1 MIEFS
6 CLKCG
11 RTMKV
16 ADTAAGKKGQCKTCG
31 AAVTVPTP
39 DDADTDTQ
47 PPLMDSR
54 DIPAFVAEVTPPAL
68 PKGSDGK
75 LIRAVRVK
83 GLLATPSTQDSPSP
97 PEPESVESEPER
109 NIPAEVLTRT
119 LNGLSHAV
127 RVIGTTTVKVIAV
140 MTTPRPK
147 QTSLTQYPQNEITP
161 DVQQSRD
168 ISPAETITD
177 ITTCPFCAETIKK
190 SAKKCRHCGEILDV
204 VLRMHSQPQFSAQPV
219 QSAHPVIN
227 ISNVNTSAATA
238 VSTSAVGG
246 GRGIKRWSRAVAFL
260 LSLLIPGLG
269 QLYKGQFISAVAW
282 FVFVLVGYVFIV
294 PGLILHVC
302 CVIGA
307 ASGDPYR

>member
-1 MIEFS
+1 
-6 CLKCG
+6 
-11 RTMKV
+11 MKV

-31 AAVTVPTP
+31 VAVTVPTP
-39 DDADTDTQ
+39 DNADTDPQ
-47 PPLMDSR
+47 PPLVVSQDN
-54 DIPAFVAEVTPPAL
+54 PALIAKVTPPAL

-75 LIRAVRVK
+75 IIRAVREK
-83 GLLATPSTQDSPSP
+83 GLLAPTSTVDSPFP
-97 PEPESVESEPER
+97 TEPELEESELKR
-109 NIPAEVLTRT
+109 NIPVEVLTRT
-119 LNGLSHAV
+119 LNGLSHAGG
-127 RVIGTTTVKVIAV
+127 VIGATTVKIIGV

-147 QTSLTQYPQNEITP
+147 QTSLTQYPPTEITP

-168 ISPAETITD
+168 IFAAETATD

-190 SAKKCRHCGEILDV
+190 SAKKCRHCGEVLDV

-219 QSAHPVIN
+219 QPAHPVIN

-238 VSTSAVGG
+238 VNTSAVVG
-246 GRGIKRWSRAVAFL
+246 GRGIKRWSRVVAIL
-260 LSLLIPGLG
+260 LSLIIPGLG
-269 QLYKGQFISAVAW
+269 QLYKGQFINAVAW
-282 FVFVLVGYVFIV
+282 FVFVLVGYVFII